1 MASKWAGLSAAQKA
15 KVRKQI
21 SSRVAAK
28 GAMRGA
34 VARRTGQ
41 KVGQTAK
48 YKGKTVGK
56 VGGVG
61 LAVGGAGSKLSALEK
76 QYAKAI
82 QGSKAGK
89 AKRQAAYADAVKK
102 SFKTTETSAAKT
114 KIPTGTKAGA
124 MKTGAAR
131 DNARAWRQNQVAA
144 LQRKKTAGKISAAE
158 FVGLRDKVIKRHKKL
173 IGA

>member
-21 SSRVAAK
+21 SSRVAAR

-34 VARRTGQ
+34 TARRTGQ

-61 LAVGGAGSKLSALEK
+61 LAVGGKGSKLSALEK

-89 AKRQAAYADAVKK
+89 EKSKTAYKAAVKK
-102 SFKTTETSAAKT
+102 AYKTAETSPAKT
-114 KIPTGTKAGA
+114 KITKKVTPGS

-131 DNARAWRQNQVAA
+131 DTARAWRQNQVAA
-144 LQRKKTAGKISAAE
+144 LQRKKKAGKISTAE
-158 FVGLRDKVIKRHKKL
+158 FVDMRDKVIRRHKKM

>member
-1 MASKWAGLSAAQKA
+1 MASAWAGLTAAQKA

-21 SSRVAAK
+21 SSRVTAK

-61 LAVGGAGSKLSALEK
+61 LAVGGAGSKLSPLEK
-76 QYAKAI
+76 KYAKSI
-82 QGSKAGK
+82 QTSAAGK
-89 AKRQAAYADAVKK
+89 KARQTAYAASVKK
-102 SFKTTETSAAKT
+102 GFKTAETSAAKT
-114 KIPTGTKAGA
+114 KIPTGTKPGA
-124 MKTGAAR
+124 MKTGSSR
-131 DNARAWRQNQVAA
+131 DTARAWRQNQVAA
-144 LQRKKTAGKISAAE
+144 LQRKKKAGKISTAE
-158 FVGLRDKVIKRHKKL
+158 FVGMRDKVIRRHKKL

>member
-21 SSRVAAK
+21 ASRVAAR

-34 VARRTGQ
+34 TARRTGQ

-61 LAVGGAGSKLSALEK
+61 LAVGGKGSKLSALEK

-89 AKRQAAYADAVKK
+89 AKSRAAYKTAGKK
-102 SFKTTETSAAKT
+102 AYKTTETSAAKT
-114 KIPTGTKAGA
+114 KIPKGTKPGT

-131 DNARAWRQNQVAA
+131 DTARAWRQNQVAA
-144 LQRKKTAGKISAAE
+144 LQKRKKAGKISAAE
-158 FVGLRDKVIKRHKKL
+158 FVGLRDKVIRRHKKM